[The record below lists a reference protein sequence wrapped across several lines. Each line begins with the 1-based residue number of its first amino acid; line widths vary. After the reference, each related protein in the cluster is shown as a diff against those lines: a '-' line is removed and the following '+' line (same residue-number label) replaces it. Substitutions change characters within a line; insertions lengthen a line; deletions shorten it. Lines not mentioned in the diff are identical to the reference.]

1 MSLDEKKALEQRT
14 KAFALKVIAFASTL
28 PRTAVANIL
37 GSQFVDAGT
46 SVGANYREANRA
58 ESRSDFIHK
67 IGIVEK
73 EAAESHY
80 WLELFDGSDLGD
92 PVLRR
97 ELFQEACEL
106 LAIFSRIGKTAK
118 LRRLSKQTAPRPS
131 I

>member
-1 MSLDEKKALEQRT
+1 MSLEEKEALEQ
-14 KAFALKVIAFASTL
+14 
-28 PRTAVANIL
+28 
-37 GSQFVDAGT
+37 
-46 SVGANYREANRA
+46 
-58 ESRSDFIHK
+58 H
-67 IGIVEK
+67 
-73 EAAESHY
+73 

-118 LRRLSKQTAPRPS
+118 LRRLSKQTVPRPS